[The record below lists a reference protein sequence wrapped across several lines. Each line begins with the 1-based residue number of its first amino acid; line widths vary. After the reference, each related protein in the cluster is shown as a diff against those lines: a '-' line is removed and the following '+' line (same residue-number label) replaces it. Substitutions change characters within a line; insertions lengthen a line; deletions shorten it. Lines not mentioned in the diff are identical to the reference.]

1 MRNFFW
7 PSQKSWTLAL
17 VSFGWQSIIKN
28 SELLETFKNIYWDSL
43 MQLLSLNCTWL
54 YFKYC
59 SSIVKSFWHVY
70 LICPIFLMHLIFCN
84 ALLQQFSLDGPWI
97 SLFYTDIGL
106 LNFLMFHFNF
116 VTSLPCL
123 MPYPCSHFYFD
134 IKFGNRLYSKE
145 MGRAWPVLFWI

>member
-1 MRNFFW
+1 MVIYYIGHVYLRPYVYSFCQTFQALCLFPVLRLFWRLEYLGLVNFGQIWLGFVRFVW
-7 PSQKSWTLAL
+7 LWLKF
-17 VSFGWQSIIKN
+17 SFGWQSIIKN

-97 SLFYTDIGL
+97 SLFTRILD
-106 LNFLMFHFNF
+106 F
-116 VTSLPCL
+116 
-123 MPYPCSHFYFD
+123 
-134 IKFGNRLYSKE
+134 
-145 MGRAWPVLFWI
+145 

>member
-1 MRNFFW
+1 MQSALWFWHLLSKRQNHKGRLRKFLW

-28 SELLETFKNIYWDSL
+28 SELLETFKNIYCDSL

-84 ALLQQFSLDGPWI
+84 ALLQQFSLEGPWI
-97 SLFYTDIGL
+97 SLFTRILD
-106 LNFLMFHFNF
+106 FQ
-116 VTSLPCL
+116 T
-123 MPYPCSHFYFD
+123 
-134 IKFGNRLYSKE
+134 
-145 MGRAWPVLFWI
+145 FWCFISILVHQQF